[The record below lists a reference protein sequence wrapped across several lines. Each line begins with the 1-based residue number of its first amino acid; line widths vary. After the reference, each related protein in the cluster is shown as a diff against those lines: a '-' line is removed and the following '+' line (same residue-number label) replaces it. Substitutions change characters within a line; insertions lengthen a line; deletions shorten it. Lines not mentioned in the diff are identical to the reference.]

1 VVRAWFALV
10 WKSVGMAIVAVAAQ
24 LGVAQTVGLV
34 RWNDVSTES
43 WSTLLTWLAFIA
55 VVAVVTGAAVGR
67 RAVRTASADARL
79 AGARTARGEAIAPD
93 RVGATLLAALGGA
106 IGAAAGASLAWLAA
120 QTAISPVTYPELVV
134 ATTAGA
140 GVVAGTVLAV
150 LAGLVPPI
158 GRNVRVTVGWIW
170 ALGLFGAIAG
180 HATHKPFRAPGL
192 GVVDAPSL
200 IPDTWWSAPSVMVA
214 ISIVIGAVVAAA
226 ARWRGASRLGTVVSG
241 FAGPT
246 AVAAAYLI
254 VRPALQGAPTNLFN
268 PFHASLIAVAG
279 GLLGSAAVGLLP
291 GPARPDGDP
300 ARPDGTG
307 KSKPKREA
315 RAVAAVAPLSPSR
328 PAQPARPSYEE
339 DYSDWIRDIGPT
351 GQTSVPAYG
360 QSYGQSYESSF
371 GTGQPR

>member
-1 VVRAWFALV
+1 
-10 WKSVGMAIVAVAAQ
+10 MAIVAVAAQ

-43 WSTLLTWLAFIA
+43 WSTLLIWLAFIA
-55 VVAVVTGAAVGR
+55 IVAVVAGAGVGR
-67 RAVRTASADARL
+67 RAVRSAAAEARPGGSR
-79 AGARTARGEAIAPD
+79 ADRGEPVAAD

-106 IGAAAGASLAWLAA
+106 IGATVGASLAWLAA
-120 QTAISPVTYPELVV
+120 QTAASPVTYPELVV

-158 GRNVRVTVGWIW
+158 GLNVRVTVGWIW

-192 GVVDAPSL
+192 GVVDVPSL

-214 ISIVIGAVVAAA
+214 ISIVIGAVVAAV
-226 ARWRGASRLGTVVSG
+226 ARWRGATRLGTIVSG
-241 FAGPT
+241 FAGPA

-279 GLLGSAAVGLLP
+279 GLIGSAAVGLLP
-291 GPARPDGDP
+291 GPARS
-300 ARPDGTG
+300 DGTV
-307 KSKPKREA
+307 KAPKAERTP
-315 RAVAAVAPLSPSR
+315 RAVAAVAPRSPSR
-328 PAQPARPSYEE
+328 PAPVTARPSYEE
-339 DYSDWIRDIGPT
+339 DYSDWIRDIGPAGQGAT
-351 GQTSVPAYG
+351 PAHGHSFGQT
-360 QSYGQSYESSF
+360 YESGF

>member
-1 VVRAWFALV
+1 VRATPRLWAVVRAWFALV

-24 LGVAQTVGLV
+24 LGVAQTVGLI

-43 WSTLLTWLAFIA
+43 WSTLLIWLAFIA
-55 VVAVVTGAAVGR
+55 VVAVVAGAGVGR

-79 AGARTARGEAIAPD
+79 AGTRAGRSEPVAPD
-93 RVGATLLAALGGA
+93 RVGVTLLAALGGA
-106 IGAAAGASLAWLAA
+106 IGASVGASLAWLAA

-140 GVVAGTVLAV
+140 AVVAGTVLAV

-170 ALGLFGAIAG
+170 ALGLFCAIAG

-200 IPDTWWSAPSVMVA
+200 IPETWWSAPSVMVA

-226 ARWRGASRLGTVVSG
+226 ARWRGATRLGTIASG

-291 GPARPDGDP
+291 GPARSE
-300 ARPDGTG
+300 GTE
-307 KSKPKREA
+307 KAPKADRAA
-315 RAVAAVAPLSPSR
+315 RAVAAVAPHSPSR
-328 PAQPARPSYEE
+328 PAPPAARPSYEE
-339 DYSDWIRDIGPT
+339 DYSDWIRDIGPA
-351 GQTSVPAYG
+351 GQTTAGAYG
-360 QSYGQSYESSF
+360 QPYESGF
-371 GTGQPR
+371 GSGQPR

>member
-1 VVRAWFALV
+1 MVRAWFALV

-34 RWNDVSTES
+34 RWSDVSTES

-55 VVAVVTGAAVGR
+55 VVSVMAGAAVGR
-67 RAVRTASADARL
+67 RAVRQLARNGPDP
-79 AGARTARGEAIAPD
+79 AD
-93 RVGATLLAALGGA
+93 RVGATLVAAIGGA
-106 IGAAAGASLAWLAA
+106 VGAAAGASLAWLAA
-120 QTAISPVTYPELVV
+120 QAAISPVAYPELVV

-158 GRNVRVTVGWIW
+158 GRNVRVTVVWIW

-180 HATHKPFRAPGL
+180 HVTHKPFRAPGL

-200 IPDTWWSAPSVMVA
+200 IPETWWSAPSVTVA
-214 ISIVIGAVVAAA
+214 IAVVIGAVVAAA
-226 ARWRGASRLGTVVSG
+226 ARWRGAGRLGTLFSG
-241 FAGPT
+241 FAGPA

-279 GLLGSAAVGLLP
+279 GLVGSVAVGLLP
-291 GPARPDGDP
+291 GPARK
-300 ARPDGTG
+300 DGTG
-307 KSKPKREA
+307 ADGRSASAGGRPKRAA
-315 RAVAAVAPLSPSR
+315 RAVAAVAPQSPSR
-328 PAQPARPSYEE
+328 PAPSPARPTYEE
-339 DYSDWIRDIGPT
+339 DYSDWIRDIGPA
-351 GQTSVPAYG
+351 GQPAGSSFG
-360 QSYGQSYESSF
+360 QSFGQPYESGF

>member
-67 RAVRTASADARL
+67 GAVRTASARL
-79 AGARTARGEAIAPD
+79 AGTRTARGEAIAPD

-106 IGAAAGASLAWLAA
+106 IGATAGASLAWLAA

-200 IPDTWWSAPSVMVA
+200 IPETWWSAPSVMVA

-246 AVAAAYLI
+246 AVASA
-254 VRPALQGAPTNLFN
+254 LFN
-268 PFHASLIAVAG
+268 ID
-279 GLLGSAAVGLLP
+279 AALT
-291 GPARPDGDP
+291 R
-300 ARPDGTG
+300 
-307 KSKPKREA
+307 
-315 RAVAAVAPLSPSR
+315 
-328 PAQPARPSYEE
+328 
-339 DYSDWIRDIGPT
+339 
-351 GQTSVPAYG
+351 
-360 QSYGQSYESSF
+360 
-371 GTGQPR
+371 

>member
-1 VVRAWFALV
+1 
-10 WKSVGMAIVAVAAQ
+10 
-24 LGVAQTVGLV
+24 
-34 RWNDVSTES
+34 VSTES

-55 VVAVVTGAAVGR
+55 IVAVVTGAGVGR
-67 RAVRTASADARL
+67 RAVRTATADARL
-79 AGARTARGEAIAPD
+79 AGTRTARGEAPD

-106 IGAAAGASLAWLAA
+106 IGATAGASLAWLAA

-180 HATHKPFRAPGL
+180 HATHRPFRAPGL

-200 IPDTWWSAPSVMVA
+200 IPETWWSAPSVMVA

-226 ARWRGASRLGTVVSG
+226 ARWRGATRLGTIVSG
-241 FAGPT
+241 FAGPA

-254 VRPALQGAPTNLFN
+254 VRPALEGAPTNLFN

-291 GPARPDGDP
+291 GPARPEGD
-300 ARPDGTG
+300 ATV
-307 KSKPKREA
+307 KPKAKREA

-360 QSYGQSYESSF
+360 QSFGQTYESGF
-371 GTGQPR
+371 GSGQPR